1 MPAGGSA
8 AREADESRRHAVVL
22 AHAASEQ
29 ARRAARF
36 SRGGLAEAETAG
48 HLAALSPYDFCFL
61 HDRRWPGTAR
71 CNIDHVVAGPSGVF
85 VIDTKDWSG
94 DLHIEA
100 GRMFRGESECDD
112 DVDKVRAQADAVR
125 EVLADVGLPAI
136 QVRGVIALH
145 GRAFDLQSV
154 AGTWVV
160 DSARLPSR
168 ILRHSKAL
176 TPAQVEQVVSA
187 LVVALPPADSR
198 SASPSRGSPPCE
210 PEPELGDAGVEPPE
224 GLFSAAD
231 LEEAALAAAMQRPF
245 ADWMTFLHPAQARF
259 VRRDFAGPARI
270 TGGAG
275 TGKTVV
281 ALHRL
286 AYLSQG
292 RARRLMYVTFVK
304 TVPRVLAHAFA
315 RLAPDT
321 ADRVEFAS
329 LHAWAMRFL
338 RARRIPCSVDND
350 ACDRAY
356 ARAWAHLEQR
366 AMLERSAP
374 YSYWREEVHTVIR
387 GRDLRDLDEYLVL
400 DRVGRGSRLGHVQR
414 RAVWKLATS
423 YAQHLRQR
431 HLRDWSDVLRLA
443 RDEARRLPPQ
453 PAYDAVVL
461 DEAQDMPLL
470 AGQLLV
476 ALAGDRPNGLLFV
489 GDDEQRVFPGGFRL
503 SECGV
508 DVTGRSV
515 RFTDNYRNT
524 SEVYEA
530 AAALLTGEGSG
541 VLDDPGIPCRTSAS
555 RRGTPPQVIRAG
567 SAWEHDVALVASLTE
582 WLATRRPSHTVAVL
596 VERIAS
602 VRHLVTHL
610 RDHGI
615 PAVELEDWD
624 GASSDA
630 VIVGT
635 PKRAKGLEF
644 TRVHVGYVEPQV
656 LAAAPRETTDACLEQ
671 WQLRRRE
678 MYVAMTRAR
687 DELWVGVVDPSVS
700 SAQPA
705 RAEGAADVAAP
716 AVTSVAGVM
725 AAVLGD
731 APTGGPARF
740 GEPGWTYEGVL
751 APLTCETCGSA
762 MHVCRKPYESA
773 GRIYRYWAVTC
784 AQCLTSR
791 APDQLTGELA
801 KVLRR
806 LA

>member
-1 MPAGGSA
+1 MAAGGSA

-22 AHAASEQ
+22 ARAASEQ

-36 SRGGLAEAETAG
+36 GRGGRAEAQTAQR
-48 HLAALSPYDFCFL
+48 LAALSPYDFYFL
-61 HDRRWPGTAR
+61 HDRRWPGTTS

-85 VIDTKDWSG
+85 VVDTKDWSG
-94 DLHIEA
+94 DLHVEV
-100 GRMFRGESECDD
+100 GRVFRGDSPCDD
-112 DVDKVRAQADAVR
+112 EVDKIRAQADAVR

-136 QVRGVIALH
+136 QVRPVIALH
-145 GRAFDLQSV
+145 GRAFELQSV
-154 AGTWVV
+154 DGTWVV
-160 DSARLPSR
+160 DSTQLPSR

-176 TPAQVEQVVSA
+176 TQAQVEQVVSA
-187 LVVALPPADSR
+187 LVVALPA
-198 SASPSRGSPPCE
+198 AGSPAAPPTPAPDLE
-210 PEPELGDAGVEPPE
+210 PAPEPTALEPPE
-224 GLFSAAD
+224 GLFRVEE
-231 LEEAALAAAMQRPF
+231 LEQDALAAAMQRPF
-245 ADWMTFLHPAQARF
+245 ADWMTFLHPTQARF
-259 VRRDFAGPARI
+259 VRREFAGPARI
-270 TGGAG
+270 TGGTG

-292 RARRLMYVTFVK
+292 RARRLLYVTFVK

-329 LHAWAMRFL
+329 LHAWAVRFL
-338 RARRIPCSVDND
+338 SERRIPCSVDND
-350 ACDRAY
+350 AFDRVY
-356 ARAWAHLEQR
+356 AQAWAHLEQR
-366 AMLERSAP
+366 ALLERSAP

-387 GRDLRDLDEYLVL
+387 GRDLRNLDEYLVL

-414 RAVWKLATS
+414 RAVWQLATS
-423 YAQHLRQR
+423 YVDRLRRQG
-431 HLRDWSDVLRLA
+431 LRDWNDVLRLA

-453 PAYDAVVL
+453 PAYDALVL

-489 GDDEQRVFPGGFRL
+489 GDDAQRVFPGGFRL

-508 DVTGRSV
+508 DVSGRSV

-524 SEVYEA
+524 TEIYSA
-530 AAALLTGEGSG
+530 AAALLTGGGSA
-541 VLDDPGIPCRTSAS
+541 VLDDPGVTTTTSAIRAGS
-555 RRGTPPQVIRAG
+555 PPRVVRAG
-567 SAWEHDVALVASLTE
+567 SAWEHDVALVASLNE
-582 WLATRRPSHTVAVL
+582 WQATRRPSHTVAVL
-596 VERIAS
+596 VERIAR
-602 VRHLVTHL
+602 VRHLVRHL

-615 PAVELEDWD
+615 PAVELETWD
-624 GASSDA
+624 GASPDA

-635 PKRAKGLEF
+635 AKRAKGLEF
-644 TRVHVGYVEPQV
+644 TRAYVGYIEPQV
-656 LAAAPRETTDACLEQ
+656 LAAAPRDATDASLEQ

-678 MYVAMTRAR
+678 TYVAMTRAR

-700 SAQPA
+700 SAQPV
-705 RAEGAADVAAP
+705 RAEGADEVAAP
-716 AVTSVAGVM
+716 PVTSVHAVM
-725 AAVLGD
+725 AAVLGST
-731 APTGGPARF
+731 PTGGPARF
-740 GEPGWTYEGVL
+740 HEPGWTYEGVL

-773 GRIYRYWAVTC
+773 GRAYRYWAVTC

-791 APDQLTGELA
+791 APDQLGEDLGA
-801 KVLRR
+801 LLRR
-806 LA
+806 VM